1 MKNGYCKAW
10 MNGFTVY
17 FSLPYLL
24 STFWLA
30 APISTN
36 LQLLLRISVH
46 VVIVYF
52 PDDMITWHCVRK
64 KLQIECCIIER
75 YKHTENRIRILTGA
89 PEFFCGHSSRHDL
102 KADNRFTLQT
112 IIITQAIFKFHCYL
126 AVYHSLPK
134 VFKDNK

>member
-1 MKNGYCKAW
+1 
-10 MNGFTVY
+10 MNEWFYRLLFFALFVK
-17 FSLPYLL
+17 YLL
-24 STFWLA
+24 ISSTHKYKP
-30 APISTN
+30 PIVTPN
-36 LQLLLRISVH
+36 LSSRCNCLLPGRHEH
-46 VVIVYF
+46 VAL
-52 PDDMITWHCVRK
+52 CK
-64 KLQIECCIIER
+64 KKR